1 MSIIQFLAANSSLTA
16 LLALTIIGFTI
27 SYGAAFALG
36 RIGVE
41 IGFVL
46 NVSPLTRRIFAILIG
61 GIIGLLIG
69 GIAGAI
75 VGQQYEL
82 GPHPRPVFL
91 GMMSFLG
98 LTTGTF
104 LGGIR
109 REEATE
115 YDPVT
120 DQEIPKQKLD
130 SVAQER
136 IRWLVWHYTSLEL
149 GQAISLLIAILVGM
163 LWGTG
168 IGLFYYQDSG
178 GTTTQLIHGLFGAS
192 AGAVLGGSGA
202 LLANPHGRVLTVVT
216 GMLLGLASACAIG
229 VLTTEPEVAGMIYK
243 WIPGMVYGG
252 LGGFCFGILGGDP
265 VHAKPVE

>member
-1 MSIIQFLAANSSLTA
+1 MPIIQFLADNPPLSA

-46 NVSPLTRRIFAILIG
+46 NVSPLMRRIFAILIG
-61 GIIGLLIG
+61 GVIGLLIG
-69 GIAGAI
+69 GIAGAM
-75 VGQQYEL
+75 VGLRYGL
-82 GPHPRPVFL
+82 GPDHVLL

-104 LGGIR
+104 LGGIK
-109 REEATE
+109 RELATE
-115 YDPVT
+115 YDMEF
-120 DQEIPKQKLD
+120 DQEIPKD
-130 SVAQER
+130 DNVVQER

-149 GQAISLLIAILVGM
+149 GQAISLMIAIVIGM
-163 LWGTG
+163 VWGMATA
-168 IGLFYYQDSG
+168 IFFAASD
-178 GTTTQLIHGLFGAS
+178 GTSTRILYALMGAL
-192 AGAVLGGSGA
+192 AGAILGGAGA
-202 LLANPHGRVLTVVT
+202 LLANPQGKVSVVVI
-216 GMLLGLASACAIG
+216 GMVLGLVLGCAIG
-229 VLTTEPEVAGMIYK
+229 VLMIEIARLNLNYT

-252 LGGFCFGILGGDP
+252 LGGFCFGMLGGDP